1 MGQEAGGAVL
11 GWLPCFRSGNT
22 MGLVEKEMEKHL
34 QMMRE
39 RAKGVT
45 EERVWGRQGPESKG
59 CASDEG
65 ECHEL
70 GCVA

>member
-1 MGQEAGGAVL
+1 
-11 GWLPCFRSGNT
+11 

-39 RAKGVT
+39 IAKGVT

-59 CASDEG
+59 CALDGG
-65 ECHEL
+65 ECYEL